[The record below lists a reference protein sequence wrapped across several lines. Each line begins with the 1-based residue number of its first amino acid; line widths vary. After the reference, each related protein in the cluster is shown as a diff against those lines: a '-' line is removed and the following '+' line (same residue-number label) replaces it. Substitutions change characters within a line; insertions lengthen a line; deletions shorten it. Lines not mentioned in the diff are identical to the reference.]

1 MKASRRSVL
10 ALALLS
16 VAVVSCVS
24 DVEDQTKSS
33 KGKLAPIQPN
43 KTSELA
49 LSMRNLDAELVLAL
63 EVLNSGKGVESLT
76 ITDHDFLELNP
87 TDSSMLVD
95 GFQSLSMAFSAHVK
109 AFNDRPGTDTYSA
122 VVGGCISCHQ
132 RACPGPLERIEK
144 RQWAVIEGK

>member
-1 MKASRRSVL
+1 MKASRRLVL
-10 ALALLS
+10 VLALLS

-24 DVEDQTKSS
+24 DVQNQTKSNR
-33 KGKLAPIQPN
+33 GKLAPIQPN